1 MKMNITY
8 RSIGFLLF
16 LIFLIIAFIPYFV
29 VFSGPNISESMS
41 NWGSFGSYISGIIG
55 VINVIVFIYI
65 TYLVSKLD
73 DKKNSGQIE
82 AQYKI
87 VINQFRQNEL
97 DKLSLKLDAVFD
109 NIGDEEKKLI
119 LYKITS
125 ACNFLTNFINQKK
138 YLFPI
143 IDDIKIKTFSENILS
158 RYDQLIAITDEIHGN
173 HIESWQ
179 EDKLTTK
186 IQFIFSQK
194 SALID
199 ELQQFILNDLRK

>member
-1 MKMNITY
+1 MNKTF
-8 RSIGFLLF
+8 RWIGIGLI
-16 LIFLIIAFIPYFV
+16 LIFLIIAFIPYFI
-29 VFSGPNISESMS
+29 VFPGFIISESIS
-41 NWGSFGSYISGIIG
+41 NWGNFGSYISGIIG

-73 DKKNSGQIE
+73 DKKNSRQIE

-87 VINQFRQNEL
+87 VITQFRQNEL
-97 DKLSLKLDAVFD
+97 DKLNQKLDSVFD

-119 LYKITS
+119 MYKITS
-125 ACNFLTNFINQKK
+125 AGQFLTNFINQKK

-143 IDDIKIKTFSENILS
+143 IDDIKIKTIIENILS
-158 RYDQLIAITDEIHGN
+158 RYDQLVAITDEIHGN

-179 EDKLTTK
+179 EDKLATK
-186 IQFIFSQK
+186 IQFIFYQK

-199 ELQQFILNDLRK
+199 ELQQFILGDLRN